1 MLIHRLL
8 LIVFTVSA
16 WCLIPGLTRAELTP
30 RETAILV
37 NSTSPSSVRLG
48 DVYVHLRGVPASHII
63 RIPVDD
69 KETVSRNDYDELIAK
84 PVRRVLNDFYDKGT
98 KIRCLITTYGIP
110 LKISAVK
117 PVIMPEDEIEKNSN
131 TIKKKQKE
139 LDKLLNQKKESEVID
154 KKAEKN
160 IRRLKKQIQNLKRM
174 LENLKGAD
182 TASAVDSELA
192 LVLIG
197 GYSIKGMVPN
207 PLLLAN
213 RGKPSRHFGQI
224 LMVSRID
231 APTPELAEGLIRTAV
246 EVERTGPSGN
256 VYLDARGL
264 KGKGPY
270 ALFDQDIRRTAEIL
284 SPGFMPVFLDTRPE
298 LFGPGE
304 APAAALYCGW
314 YSLGKYRDVFK
325 WVKGAVGYH
334 VASSEAVSLHNP
346 KRTYWVKSM
355 IERGV
360 IASIG
365 PVSEPYLSAFPVP
378 SLFFPLL
385 MSGKYTLAEVFA
397 MTNPF
402 LSWRMILV
410 GDPLYNPFKRH
421 PAYQADNLP
430 APP

>member
-16 WCLIPGLTRAELTP
+16 WCLIPGVTRAELTP
-30 RETAILV
+30 QEIAILV
-37 NSTSPSSVRLG
+37 NSTSPGSVRLG
-48 DVYVHLRGVPASHII
+48 DVYTHLRGVSASHII
-63 RIPVDD
+63 RITVDD
-69 KETVSRNDYDELIAK
+69 RETVSRNDYDELIAK
-84 PVRRVLNDFYDKGT
+84 PVRRAVNGFYNEGK
-98 KIRCLITTYGIP
+98 KIRCLVTTYGVP
-110 LKISAVK
+110 LKINAVR
-117 PVIMPEDEIEKNSN
+117 PLIMPAADIERNSRALKKNERELDELQ
-131 TIKKKQKE
+131 KKKDNE
-139 LDKLLNQKKESEVID
+139 APDEEVAKRIRQL
-154 KKAEKN
+154 KKN
-160 IRRLKKQIQNLKRM
+160 IANLNRM
-174 LENLKGAD
+174 LRDLKGAD

-192 LVLIG
+192 LVLTG

-207 PLLLAN
+207 PQLLTN
-213 RGKPSRHFGQI
+213 RGKTSGGFAQV

-246 EVERTGPSGN
+246 EVERTGLSGN

-264 KGKGPY
+264 KGEGPY

-314 YSLGKYRDVFK
+314 YRLGKYRDVFE

-346 KRTYWVKSM
+346 KRAYWVKSM

-365 PVSEPYLSAFPVP
+365 PVSEPYLYAFPAP

-421 PAYQADNLP
+421 PAYHADNLP
-430 APP
+430 PPP